1 MGLDGVEQVYD
12 GFSTVV
18 RVGLAGSDGSKGG
31 PLTVAQLRRRF
42 HSLSGLGSAGY
53 ILTAGERRLVAQ
65 SLGALRS
72 RLERFNRRVP
82 AGLKVELNP
91 ALTGWPTEALRGEA

>member
-1 MGLDGVEQVYD
+1 MRLDEVEQVHD

-18 RVGLAGSDGSKGG
+18 RVGLAGSDGFRGG

-42 HSLSGLGSAGY
+42 HVLSGLGSAGC
-53 ILTAGERRLVAQ
+53 IPNAGERRLVAH

-91 ALTGWPTEALRGEA
+91 ALTGWPTEVLRGEA